1 MPRLLPLLVCA
12 VLCAVAAPARASTPP
27 ATQTPAP
34 PAADRVVFTGRGS
47 AHGLG
52 MAMDGVEGEARAG
65 WSHDRILSLFYP
77 GTSSAHS
84 YGTIRVGL
92 AEGGSQHV
100 SLPSGG
106 TVAGIA
112 VQPGSGVTVR
122 PASGGKLALRFDVV
136 RIAPKASPAPKPT
149 PTPTK

>member
-1 MPRLLPLLVCA
+1 MPRFLALLVCV
-12 VLCAVAAPARASTPP
+12 VLCAAAEPAHAASPTPSP
-27 ATQTPAP
+27 LP
-34 PAADRVVFTGRGS
+34 PAADRVTFTGRGS

-92 AEGGSQHV
+92 SEGGLQHV

-136 RIAPKASPAPKPT
+136 RIAP
-149 PTPTK
+149 